1 MGKETWAAYC
11 QYLRD
16 WADSHRDVGFEGCC
30 PSCYDEFLDG
40 DLQFCCGGQAVTK
53 DMLWRC
59 AWESAY
65 ALCTMRTIAIHLTLT
80 NMLQVILWMDTPT
93 ICRNL

>member
-16 WADSHRDVGFEGCC
+16 WADSHQDIGFEGCC

-40 DLQFCCGGQAVTK
+40 DFQFYEEDK
-53 DMLWRC
+53 
-59 AWESAY
+59 
-65 ALCTMRTIAIHLTLT
+65 
-80 NMLQVILWMDTPT
+80 P
-93 ICRNL
+93 